1 VDLNNILHA
10 RSTLTG
16 TNLWSFQLDYG
27 AINPIIADGHVFVA
41 DQTKVYCIG
50 SAYPP
55 IPELTLS
62 ITILLCGIIALT
74 VIGLMKRR
82 YSPKESLFD

>member
-16 TNLWSFQLDYG
+16 TNLWSFQLDFG

-41 DQTKVYCIG
+41 DQTKVYCVG

-55 IPELTLS
+55 IPELTLPM
-62 ITILLCGIIALT
+62 TVLLCGILT
-74 VIGLMKRR
+74 LTAIGLVRKRHI
-82 YSPKESLFD
+82 PKER